1 MIGERRFPG
10 DNRDGRIM
18 AKSPQLRGTG
28 RGSLTAADFA
38 EALAD
43 SRATVS
49 EQMEEEYAK
58 MKGELKRKAL
68 EVKPIGFIW
77 DGMVES
83 TRDSKH

>member
-1 MIGERRFPG
+1 
-10 DNRDGRIM
+10 
-18 AKSPQLRGTG
+18 
-28 RGSLTAADFA
+28 
-38 EALAD
+38 
-43 SRATVS
+43 VS

-68 EVKPIGFIW
+68 EVKPIGFLW